1 VPKLPT
7 KSGSETLEVRLKV
20 GLEVGLEVGLKVRLE
35 VGLEVGLEVRLEV
48 RLEVGLEVRLEVGL
62 EVRVEVGLDCFLSS
76 DFFRLFPSVSNP
88 ISLKK
93 LTLSKR
99 SLNCFREKL
108 FKSLPLTRSFNNLS
122 ILVVDDSAVVIG
134 VVEIM
139 ANKLEKGKGIQG
151 SKH

>member
-1 VPKLPT
+1 MPKLPT

-20 GLEVGLEVGLKVRLE
+20 GLEVRLE
-35 VGLEVGLEVRLEV
+35 VGLEV

-62 EVRVEVGLDCFLSS
+62 EVGLKVGLEVGLEVRLEVELVGICFPLVSSPIAPKQLSW
-76 DFFRLFPSVSNP
+76 
-88 ISLKK
+88 
-93 LTLSKR
+93 SKR

-134 VVEIM
+134 VVDVM

>member
-20 GLEVGLEVGLKVRLE
+20 GLEVRLE
-35 VGLEVGLEVRLEV
+35 VGLEVGLEVRLEVGLEV

-76 DFFRLFPSVSNP
+76 DFFRLFPSVSSSIAP
-88 ISLKK
+88 KQLSW
-93 LTLSKR
+93 SKR
-99 SLNCFREKL
+99 SLNSSREKL
-108 FKSLPLTRSFNNLS
+108 FKFLPLTISFNNLS

-134 VVEIM
+134 VVGIM
-139 ANKLEKGKGIQG
+139 ANKLEKSKGIQG

>member
-1 VPKLPT
+1 MPKLPT

-20 GLEVGLEVGLKVRLE
+20 G
-35 VGLEVGLEVRLEV
+35 LEV

-62 EVRVEVGLDCFLSS
+62 EVRVEVGLEVGLKVGLEVGLEVRLEVGLEVCFPLVSS
-76 DFFRLFPSVSNP
+76 P
-88 ISLKK
+88 IAPKK
-93 LTLSKR
+93 LSWSKR

-108 FKSLPLTRSFNNLS
+108 FKSLPLTISFNNLS

-134 VVEIM
+134 VVDVM

>member
-1 VPKLPT
+1 MPKLPT

-20 GLEVGLEVGLKVRLE
+20 GLEV
-35 VGLEVGLEVRLEV
+35 

-62 EVRVEVGLDCFLSS
+62 EVGLKVGLEVGLEVRLEVGLEVCFPLVSSPIAPKQLSW
-76 DFFRLFPSVSNP
+76 
-88 ISLKK
+88 
-93 LTLSKR
+93 SKR

-122 ILVVDDSAVVIG
+122 ILVVDDSPVVIG
-134 VVEIM
+134 VVGIM
-139 ANKLEKGKGIQG
+139 ANKLEKSKGIQG